1 MNDLGQQVF
10 MILVAVLVIG
20 MILFFAINMMRKNKS
35 GLDIKKNQVAWKQIE
50 DSLNGGNKVM
60 YQMAVLSADKL
71 LDQAMR
77 DLNIPGE
84 TMGDRLKSAN
94 NRFSSVD
101 DVWSAHKLR
110 NRIAHESD
118 VDLNLVGTKKA
129 LSSFKKA
136 LKDLGAI

>member
-1 MNDLGQQVF
+1 
-10 MILVAVLVIG
+10 
-20 MILFFAINMMRKNKS
+20 
-35 GLDIKKNQVAWKQIE
+35 
-50 DSLNGGNKVM
+50 LNGGNKVM